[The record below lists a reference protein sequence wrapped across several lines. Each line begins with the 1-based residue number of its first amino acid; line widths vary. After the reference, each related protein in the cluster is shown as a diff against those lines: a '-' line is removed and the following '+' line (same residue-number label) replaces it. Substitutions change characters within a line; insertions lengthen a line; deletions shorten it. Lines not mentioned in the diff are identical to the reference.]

1 MRRRDFMARS
11 IGASLLAYLG
21 VSGATAVGKDSEEQ
35 RIADKLSALNPVSE
49 YARSYVPPEN
59 ALDPSR
65 PQSLTFDIIGWRT
78 DKGRQIVST
87 PVLGEVAVTRNPLDA
102 AVEYE
107 VVQDLGKSEKMT
119 GRFRCLTDRR
129 RSLVSWQFEYA
140 LDSNRKN
147 IAGMSRTR
155 QSGRR
160 EGNNI
165 ITVTDGVETVLPNS
179 TPLLC
184 RWGLMDAASRMADLC
199 GTADRFTVLHEPS
212 GLRPDQRFREDL
224 RGALGNGQEILVR
237 TFLQTGPAT
246 VPTHWIVDSQGRPLF
261 VSAFL
266 MSWALKAI
274 S

>member
-1 MRRRDFMARS
+1 MKRRDFMARS

-21 VSGATAVGKDSEEQ
+21 VSGVAAVEPDSGKQ
-35 RIADKLSALNPVSE
+35 RISGKLSALDPVSK

-59 ALDPSR
+59 TLDPSR
-65 PQSLTFDIIGWRT
+65 PQSLKFDIIGWKT
-78 DKGRQIVST
+78 DKSRQIVST
-87 PVLGEVAVTRNPLDA
+87 PVLGEIAVKRSPSAD

-107 VVQDLGKSEKMT
+107 VVQDLGGREKLK
-119 GRFRCLTDRR
+119 GRFRCLTDLRH
-129 RSLVSWQFEYA
+129 SLVSWQFEHV
-140 LDSNRKN
+140 LNSNRKT

-160 EGNNI
+160 HGDKI
-165 ITVTDGVETVLPNS
+165 AIVTNGTETVSTTS

-184 RWGLMDAASRMADLC
+184 RWGLMDMASRMADLC
-199 GTADRFTVLHEPS
+199 PAEARYTVLHEPS
-212 GLRPDQRFREDL
+212 GTRPDQRFREDR
-224 RGALGNGQEILVR
+224 RGALGNGENAPVR

-261 VSAFL
+261 VSGFL
-266 MSWALKAI
+266 VSWALKAI